1 MADAAPTPWSFRA
14 ARWALL
20 VMALAAVAWIALVP
34 PGVATTP
41 PCPFHAM
48 TGLRCPGCGTLRAL
62 HALAQSDV
70 AGAFSLN
77 AMTTLGLPLL
87 ALSLLFWR
95 RLSTAVAARPKAM
108 QVAMIAF
115 FVGTLL
121 VWGWRIVVDVTIGHP
136 CDTACPNA
144 LATDPGRGV

>member
-1 MADAAPTPWSFRA
+1 MADTAPPPRSYRA
-14 ARWALL
+14 ARWVVLL
-20 VMALAAVAWIALVP
+20 LALAAVAWIALVP
-34 PGVATTP
+34 PGATTTP

-62 HALAQSDV
+62 HAMAQGDV

-87 ALSLLFWR
+87 AISLLFWR
-95 RLSTAVAARPKAM
+95 RLSGAVAARPKAV
-108 QVAMIAF
+108 QVAMITF
-115 FVGTLL
+115 FVVTLL

-136 CDTACPNA
+136 CDAACPNA
-144 LATDPGRGV
+144 LASDPGHGV